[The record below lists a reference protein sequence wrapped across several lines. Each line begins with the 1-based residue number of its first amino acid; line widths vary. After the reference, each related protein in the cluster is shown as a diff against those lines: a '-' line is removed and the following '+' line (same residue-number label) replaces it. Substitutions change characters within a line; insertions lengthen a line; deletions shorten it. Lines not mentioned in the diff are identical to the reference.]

1 MSSPELQPM
10 LERQTDI
17 SNNVTY
23 TSTDLKAEKSIPKE
37 RVYNLAFM
45 TKLVSVSAIGG
56 FLFGYD
62 TGVISGAQLY
72 FVLDFPTITSAQRS
86 LVVSIALAG
95 AAVGSLFSGTASD
108 KVGRKKLIMF
118 ADLLFTLGAF
128 TMAFAPSIA
137 VLMIGRVLVG
147 LGVGVAA

>member
-10 LERQTDI
+10 LERQTEI

-23 TSTDLKAEKSIPKE
+23 TSTDLKAEKSIPNE

>member
-10 LERQTDI
+10 LERQTEI

-23 TSTDLKAEKSIPKE
+23 TSTDLKAEKSNPKE

-72 FVLDFPTITSAQRS
+72 FVLDFPTITPAQRS

>member
-1 MSSPELQPM
+1 M
-10 LERQTDI
+10 LERSTDI

-23 TSTDLKAEKSIPKE
+23 TSTDLKTEKSIPKE

>member
-1 MSSPELQPM
+1 M